1 MRKGNCS
8 LKKHMAG
15 NVARV
20 FLDSNVILSGL
31 FSETGPPRIILDIFC
46 LDLPMLHGMTGA
58 FNLIEIERNLQK
70 KMPAALPVYHEYFKK
85 IRLEV
90 IPMPERALVQ
100 KLSGSTA
107 DKDLPVLASAILGKA
122 DYLVTGDKKDFS
134 KSKLKGAYAFKV
146 VTPAEFV
153 DQVLPEMLKA
163 IEGE

>member
-1 MRKGNCS
+1 
-8 LKKHMAG
+8 MAG
-15 NVARV
+15 SVVRV

-31 FSETGPPRIILDIFC
+31 FSETGPPRMILDIFC
-46 LDLPMLHGMTGA
+46 LDLPILHGMTGA

-90 IPMPERALVQ
+90 VPMPERTLVQ

-107 DKDLPVLASAILGKA
+107 DKDLPVLPSAILGKA

-134 KSKLKGAYAFKV
+134 KNKLKGTYTFKI

-163 IEGE
+163 IEGEEN